1 MKTVEQWLNDA
12 EYFWKKNALKNMV
25 FPDTKVSSLSEAIDQ
40 AFFSFATPE
49 GSEFWLTITS
59 YVKLEEEYN
68 KELEKMIIKAKI
80 QALLDIG
87 VTHVWYPAFCMAE
100 TFEFLLDNPVYHA
113 TSRDEVKEY
122 AANEGKLYSDEYTF
136 YDLKEELNNY

>member
-12 EYFWKKNALKNMV
+12 EYFWKNQALKNMN

-40 AFFSFATPE
+40 AFFRIVAPE
-49 GSEFWLTITS
+49 GIDFWSTIID
-59 YVKLEEEYN
+59 YVKLEEAYN
-68 KELEKMIIKAKI
+68 IELEKMIIKAKI

-87 VTHVWYPAFCMAE
+87 VTHVWYPAFCMSE

-113 TSRDEVKEY
+113 TSREEVKEY
-122 AANEGKLYSDEYTF
+122 AAKEGKLYADEYTF

>member
-1 MKTVEQWLNDA
+1 MKTVKQWLNDA
-12 EYFWKKNALKNMV
+12 DYFWKKQALQNMV

-49 GSEFWLTITS
+49 GSKFWSTIVD
-59 YVKLEEEYN
+59 YVKLEEAYN
-68 KELEKMIIKAKI
+68 KELEKMITKAKI
-80 QALLDIG
+80 QALLNKG
-87 VTHVWYPAFCMAE
+87 VTHVWYPGFCM

-113 TSRDEVKEY
+113 TSLKEVQEY